1 MGGLDRKRLEKLVG
15 PLRVPTGKKVSLPKD
30 FDPGYTADFVTKE
43 DAQEDLREG
52 VEILR
57 DYQERLAA
65 QDVYALL
72 VVLQGLD
79 ASGKDGTVEHVMSGV
94 NPQGVSVTSFKTPS
108 TLELDHDFLWRHQV
122 ALPGRGQIGIFNRSH
137 YEEVLVVRVHPQY
150 LKGQRLPAEGDGDE
164 IWERR
169 YREINEWERHLVDN
183 GTRVVKLFLN
193 VSKEEQRRQFL
204 ERIDDPTKS
213 WKFSAA
219 DVAEREYW
227 DDYQKA
233 YAAMLGATSTTW
245 APWYV
250 IPADHKWFARLAAAA
265 VIISALIDIDP
276 RFPEADDKRKEEM
289 AAAKRQLEAEAPGK
303 SAG

>member
-1 MGGLDRKRLEKLVG
+1 MGGLDKKRLQKLVT
-15 PLRVPTGKKVSLPKD
+15 PLRVSAGKKVSLPKD
-30 FDPGYTADFVTKE
+30 FDPGHTADLVTKE

-57 DYQERLAA
+57 AYQERLAA

-94 NPQGVSVTSFKTPS
+94 NPQGVAVTSFKAPS
-108 TLELDHDFLWRHQV
+108 PLELDHDFLWRHQV

-150 LKGQRLPAEGDGDE
+150 LKGQRLPATGDGDE

-213 WKFSAA
+213 WKFSPA
-219 DVAEREYW
+219 DVAERESW

-233 YAAMLGATSTTW
+233 YAAMLGATSTPW
-245 APWYV
+245 APWHV

-265 VIISALIDIDP
+265 VVISALIDIDP

-289 AAAKRQLEAEAPGK
+289 AAAKRQLEAEE
-303 SAG
+303 

>member
-1 MGGLDRKRLEKLVG
+1 VGGLDGKRLEKLVG
-15 PLRVPTGKKVSLPKD
+15 PLRVPTGKKVSLPDD

-43 DAQEDLREG
+43 DAQADLLEG

-57 DYQERLAA
+57 SYQQRLAA

-94 NPQGVSVTSFKTPS
+94 NPQGVSVTSFKAPS
-108 TLELDHDFLWRHQV
+108 PLELDHDFLWRHQV

-150 LKGQRLPAEGDGDE
+150 LQGQRLPAEGVGNQ

-193 VSKEEQRRQFL
+193 VSKEEQRKQFL

-213 WKFSAA
+213 WKFSPA
-219 DVAEREYW
+219 DVAERQYW
-227 DDYQKA
+227 DDYQEA
-233 YAAMLGATSTTW
+233 YAAMLGATSTSW
-245 APWYV
+245 APWHV
-250 IPADHKWFARLAAAA
+250 IPADHKWFARLAAAV
-265 VIISALIDIDP
+265 VIISALVDIDP
-276 RFPEADDKRKEEM
+276 HFPAADAKRSEEM
-289 AAAKRQLEAEAPGK
+289 AAAKRQLEAEGPGK